1 MFIKVSIA
9 SLKEVSKLIPLILN
23 KDVKRKKEII
33 KRIIV
38 KKYLFISLELKLIF
52 EKINLFMNIFFGLL

>member
-52 EKINLFMNIFFGLL
+52 EKINLFVNIFFGLL